1 MHWDVESRHQRTG
14 ILPQA
19 LLARHEWVAMVE
31 VFHLALIEVVG
42 ETDIVVRRE
51 EQAGA
56 FALEPLAN
64 GCDFLR
70 RGFLL
75 GQKMIEPEYE
85 ECVGVGQ
92 NSFVNRQFI
101 ARLVDALK
109 HRNRMVCDLA
119 CNFLETER

>member
-51 EQAGA
+51 
-56 FALEPLAN
+56 
-64 GCDFLR
+64 
-70 RGFLL
+70 
-75 GQKMIEPEYE
+75 
-85 ECVGVGQ
+85 
-92 NSFVNRQFI
+92 
-101 ARLVDALK
+101 
-109 HRNRMVCDLA
+109 
-119 CNFLETER
+119 